1 MTMQMP
7 DDRPSSSMKDL
18 FSSLLRDLSDLVR
31 QEIALARAETGE
43 KVRQVSR
50 GAVWLGIG
58 GVLAFAGLLFL
69 LLAITLAL
77 SGVMAPWA
85 AALIVGIVAAG
96 IGVMLLKAGQNRLSP
111 RNLTPD
117 RTVRTLRDDAILFK
131 RQMGR

>member
-7 DDRPSSSMKDL
+7 DDRPSASMKDL

-43 KVRQVSR
+43 KVRQVSH
-50 GAVWLGIG
+50 GAIWLGIG

-77 SGVMAPWA
+77 SGVVAPWA
-85 AALIVGIVAAG
+85 AALIVGVVAAG
-96 IGVMLLKAGQNRLSP
+96 IGVMMLKAGQNRLSP

-117 RTVRTLRDDAILFK
+117 RTVRMLRDDAILFK

>member
-1 MTMQMP
+1 MQMP
-7 DDRPSSSMKDL
+7 DDRPTSSMKDL

-43 KVRQVSR
+43 KVQQVSR
-50 GAVWLGIG
+50 GAVWLGVG
-58 GVLAFAGLLFL
+58 GVLAFAGLLFV
-69 LLAITLAL
+69 LLAVTLAL
-77 SGVMAPWA
+77 ATVMAPWL
-85 AALIVGIVAAG
+85 AALIVGIAAAVV
-96 IGVMLLKAGQNRLSP
+96 GVMLLRAGQNRLSP

>member
-43 KVRQVSR
+43 KVRHVSR

-58 GVLAFAGLLFL
+58 GVLAFAGLLFV

-85 AALIVGIVAAG
+85 AALIVGVVAAG

>member
-77 SGVMAPWA
+77 SDVIAPWA
-85 AALIVGIVAAG
+85 AALIVGVVAAG
-96 IGVMLLKAGQNRLSP
+96 IGVMMLKAGQNRLSP